1 MVLCFPVLCMNNKP
15 ILSKLTH
22 LNSHFCAVAMYASV
36 WLSVYTLSVCAYRV
50 EIVASCFA
58 GVLPRAFT
66 LVLLAE
72 SEDD

>member
-1 MVLCFPVLCMNNKP
+1 
-15 ILSKLTH
+15 
-22 LNSHFCAVAMYASV
+22 MYASV

-72 SEDD
+72 SEDDEPVTVLAL